1 MSKFITCLITI
12 LLSSISVQ
20 LMAVERLYYVAADE
34 IEWDYAPKHHN
45 LMMNM
50 PLTPDQ
56 QLFVKTTSNTIGS
69 KYKKVIYREYT
80 DASFSQL
87 KPRPASEQHL
97 GLLGPLFRVE
107 VDDTIKVVFKNNGS
121 RPYSIH
127 PHGVFYTKANE
138 GAPTNDGTP
147 KSDKLDDKVTPGQT
161 FTYQWQVPPTAGPG
175 PADTSS
181 VVWVYHSH
189 VKSIEDSNTGL
200 IGAIVVTAKG
210 MAKPDGSPKD
220 VDREFINLYTV
231 MNENESWMLENN
243 VKTYINNH
251 FNAPGDLEDE
261 DFVEGNLMHMI
272 NGYLFANLPGLKMV
286 EGEKVRWHLIALGTE
301 VDLHTPHWHGHT
313 GLINGH
319 RTDVVELLPAS
330 MKTLDMVVTNP
341 GTWMYHCHVIDHIA
355 AGMTALYH
363 VDKSSE

>member
-1 MSKFITCLITI
+1 MSKLFTFLIAI
-12 LLSSISVQ
+12 LLSVTSIK

-50 PLTPDQ
+50 HLTQDQ
-56 QLFVKTTSNTIGS
+56 KLFVKTTSNTIGS
-69 KYKKVIYREYT
+69 KYKKAIYQEYT
-80 DASFSQL
+80 DASFSKL
-87 KPRPASEQHL
+87 KTRPASEQHL
-97 GLLGPLFRVE
+97 GLLGPLFRAE
-107 VDDTIKVVFKNNGS
+107 VGDTIKIVFKNNGT
-121 RPYSIH
+121 RPYTIH

-147 KSDKLDDKVTPGQT
+147 KSDKLDDEVMPGQT
-161 FTYQWQVPPTAGPG
+161 FTYQWEVPESAGPG

-189 VKSIEDSNTGL
+189 VKSIQDSNSGL

-231 MNENESWMLENN
+231 MNENESWFLEDNI
-243 VKTYINNH
+243 KKYIN
-251 FNAPGDLEDE
+251 APVSTENE

-272 NGYLFANLPGLKMV
+272 NGYLFANLPGLKMID
-286 EGEKVRWHLIALGTE
+286 GEKVRWHLIALGTE

-330 MKTLDMVVTNP
+330 MKTLDMVVNNP
-341 GTWMYHCHVIDHIA
+341 GTWMYHCHVNDHIA

-363 VDKSSE
+363 VGESSE